1 VDRVC
6 EAQRNGNGFARRR
19 SHSRPFRAGPSLL
32 TDCAES
38 VTVGGTSELFVGR
51 LLLASCR
58 VQVYVYFLL
67 GTIPLVPNPLLPNAI
82 HWEVFAMRSLALFSL
97 VAASYA
103 LAAKLE
109 ERAANWTVGQ
119 TVQTS
124 SGPVNG
130 HSATNDSDVS
140 EYLGIPFG
148 QAPIGDLRF
157 AAPLAFNGTAPLNGS
172 SFVSLV
178 HSQRWEG

>member
-1 VDRVC
+1 MVSL
-6 EAQRNGNGFARRR
+6 AANPILAFQ
-19 SHSRPFRAGPSLL
+19 AGCSLL

-38 VTVGGTSELFVGR
+38 ETIGGTSELFVGR
-51 LLLASCR
+51 LLRASCG

-67 GTIPLVPNPLLPNAI
+67 DTIPLVPNPLLPNAI
-82 HWEVFAMRSLALFSL
+82 HWGGFAMRSLALSL
-97 VAASYA
+97 VAASCA

-119 TVQTS
+119 TVKTS

-130 HSATNDSDVS
+130 HPATNDSDVS

-157 AAPLAFNGTAPLNGS
+157 AAPVAFSGTAPLNGS

-178 HSQRWEG
+178 HSQR